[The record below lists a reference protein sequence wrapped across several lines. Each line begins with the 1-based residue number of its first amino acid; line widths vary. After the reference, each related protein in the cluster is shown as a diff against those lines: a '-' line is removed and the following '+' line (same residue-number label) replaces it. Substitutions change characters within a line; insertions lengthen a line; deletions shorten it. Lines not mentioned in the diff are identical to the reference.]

1 MTKLRLFGIVA
12 LVLAALSGLFER
24 LFYGDVGPD
33 GVLQES
39 FFLPLAYIL
48 ATLGIVMIAASVF
61 QSRRD

>member
-12 LVLAALSGLFER
+12 LVLAVLSGLSER